1 MKKDKISPVF
11 MRKLILACFACLV
24 LLPTASAGRIE
35 NPSVLALEHLIPLGI
50 AILSAFVLWKW
61 MVPSQLSS
69 LQVGFEVDDGI
80 YEVHRLTKGRKD
92 ALALLKLKTVGFG
105 VALYMMAMTGVL
117 LLISE
122 LIFNPEVFYL
132 PNVMLMGIL
141 VLIPI
146 VISPLESLNGQIIG
160 GRALSGKPKLVRVLI
175 RRAGTM
181 IALVSASIG
190 AYLFLISK
198 IDVEQKPLALAVA
211 LLVFM
216 GPTILAYG
224 RIMGAS
230 WNMLMISKYRSW
242 LGRSNPIDPD
252 KLGFVGRMFSLILII
267 FLITMPLTAI
277 NGIVT
282 VAYVMIQKP
291 ENQHEMLNYG
301 GILGHQVYLFV
312 RDNPLLA
319 QWESLKSLPEVLAAY
334 LSINIAIV
342 GLAFIFELTR
352 NLFLGGQ
359 AFGGLGGVIL
369 ATPREIRAEDKAQA
383 RVLYFAFAGFSG
395 YTALLL
401 ILVCYK
407 EFGSVMPFTDWF
419 EAKGFDETYRL
430 LVTWIFIAVGQAIF
444 LLTWVLSFP
453 RFNQLRKMKFDL
465 NPDER
470 REGAIMAGGGNWMM
484 DLIEDAAS
492 RDDLD
497 SLISFQSRVINE
509 DEAIVRLAKAR
520 AKMVEMALR
529 GLWPTAIE
537 EAKKVLAQAGGDDD
551 EARLLIAAGHIAC
564 RRLDAARESLH
575 NLQQPEGYDEP
586 ELMAF
591 ICEWFDPW
599 HGNVSDDDLWDWE
612 NNPCIDHLND
622 MMKMMR
628 DWSPRPKDYGMHID
642 RLTLTAR
649 ISNIGLLRA
658 QNRHDEALEIALQ
671 MVRQEPLMVKP
682 RIAAALCLL
691 DVGQWHSASSVLD
704 ELEESDS
711 HDPRVKALAIIL
723 GRQRGEADKEVL
735 EIALTLPAQKRDRR
749 WIDDAPVNPIAALMV
764 KGGIDE
770 ALNANFLIAA
780 ADSVQQKMTPNYS
793 SGILSIVVT
802 WGILTPLWLFLGIAA
817 IAELGTLEGIAIG
830 FCLVFIHQASLKFK
844 KQQRRVIKH
853 RDQKAMVAYAKQLKR
868 SKVKLSRESLPIGT
882 HLLLSGML
890 LTVNGVVYDVGLPG
904 WLTARQN
911 GGSTRSIKTKLA
923 RRAKAMKHSKN
934 ARMVGLTSGWWL
946 KRPKEDGADTPAM
959 ERLVGPV
966 AYRGRGQLIQRK
978 TGKISKQSGRGKT
991 DLKLRPGQR
1000 RNIMETD
1007 ISKRGIPHNTIRSE
1021 RPGPTSQRPRS
1032 RKPGEE
1038 FGRF

>member
-1 MKKDKISPVF
+1 
-11 MRKLILACFACLV
+11 MRKSILACFACLV
-24 LLPTASAGRIE
+24 LLPTVSAGRIE
-35 NPSVLALEHLIPLGI
+35 NPSVLALEHIIPFGI
-50 AILSAFVLWKW
+50 ASLTALILWKW
-61 MVPSQLSS
+61 MIPSQLSS

-105 VALYMMAMTGVL
+105 VALYMMAMIGVL

-122 LIFNPEVFYL
+122 LIFSPNVFYL
-132 PNVMLMGIL
+132 PNVILMGVL
-141 VLIPI
+141 VLVPI
-146 VISPLESLNGQIIG
+146 LISPWVSLNGQLFG
-160 GRALSGKPKLVRVLI
+160 SNVSSGKPKFMRVLV

-181 IALVSASIG
+181 AALVFGSLAS
-190 AYLFLISK
+190 YVFLVPR
-198 IDVEQKPLALAVA
+198 IDESQKPLALAVA

-230 WNMLMISKYRSW
+230 WNMLMISKFRSW
-242 LGRSNPIDPD
+242 LGRPNPIDPD
-252 KLGFVGRMFSLILII
+252 KLGFVGRSFSFILIV
-267 FLITMPLTAI
+267 FLITMPFTAI

-282 VAYVMIQKP
+282 VVHVMLNKP
-291 ENQHEMLNYG
+291 DNAHEILNYG
-301 GILGHQVYLFV
+301 GILGHQVYLFI

-319 QWESLKSLPEVLAAY
+319 QWEALKSLPEVLAAY

-369 ATPREIRAEDKAQA
+369 ATPREIRAEEKAQA

-407 EFGSVMPFTDWF
+407 EFGSIMPFTDWF
-419 EAKGFDETYRL
+419 ESKGFDETNRL
-430 LVTWIFIAVGQAIF
+430 LVTWIFIAVGQTIF
-444 LLTWVLSFP
+444 LLTWVLSVA
-453 RFNQLRKMKFDL
+453 RFNQLRKIKFDL

-484 DLIEDAAS
+484 GLIEDAAT

-497 SLISFQSRVINE
+497 ALIRFQSRTINE
-509 DEAIVRLAKAR
+509 DEAIVRLAKSR
-520 AKMVEMALR
+520 AKMIEMALR
-529 GLWPTAIE
+529 GLWPAAIE

-591 ICEWFDPW
+591 VCEWFDPW
-599 HGNVSDDDLWDWE
+599 HGSVSDDDLWDWE
-612 NNPCIDHLND
+612 NNSCIDHLND
-622 MMKMMR
+622 LMKMLR
-628 DWSPRPKDYGMHID
+628 DWSPQPKDSGLHKD
-642 RLTLTAR
+642 KLTTNAR
-649 ISNIGLLRA
+649 ISHVGLLRA
-658 QNRHDEALEIALQ
+658 QNLHDEALEIALRL
-671 MVRQEPLMVKP
+671 VREEPLMVKP

-691 DVGQWHSASSVLD
+691 DAGLWHSAMSVLS

-711 HDPRVKALAIIL
+711 NDPRVKALAMIL
-723 GRQRGEADKEVL
+723 GRKRGDGGIDNLEV
-735 EIALTLPAQKRDRR
+735 ALTLPANKKSRR
-749 WIDDAPVNPIAALMV
+749 WIDDAPVNPIAALMA
-764 KGGIDE
+764 KGGVDE

-780 ADSVQQKMTPNYS
+780 ADSVEHKMTPRFGY
-793 SGILSIVVT
+793 GILSTVIT

-817 IAELGTLEGIAIG
+817 TTELGVLEGIAIG
-830 FCLVFIHQASLKFK
+830 FGLVFLHQASRRFK
-844 KQQRRVIKH
+844 KQQRRIIKH
-853 RDQKAMVAYAKQLKR
+853 RDQKAMVAFAKRLKR
-868 SKVKLSRESLPIGT
+868 NKIKLTRESLPIGS

-890 LTVNGVVYDVGLPG
+890 LTVNGIVYDVGLPG
-904 WLTARQN
+904 WLTIRLN
-911 GGSTRSIKTKLA
+911 GTGERSIKAKLA
-923 RRAKAMKHSKN
+923 RRATAMRRSKN
-934 ARMVGLTSGWWL
+934 ARMVSLSSGWWL
-946 KRPKEDGADTPAM
+946 KRPKEEGAEIPAM

-966 AYRGRGQLIQRK
+966 AYRGRTQMIQRK
-978 TGKISKQSGRGKT
+978 TGTISKQSGASPKRG
-991 DLKLRPGQR
+991 
-1000 RNIMETD
+1000 IMHSNLT
-1007 ISKRGIPHNTIRSE
+1007 KRGIPHNTIRSE
-1021 RPGPTSQRPRS
+1021 RSKPTSQRPRR
-1032 RKPGEE
+1032 RKPGDD
-1038 FGRF
+1038 FGVY